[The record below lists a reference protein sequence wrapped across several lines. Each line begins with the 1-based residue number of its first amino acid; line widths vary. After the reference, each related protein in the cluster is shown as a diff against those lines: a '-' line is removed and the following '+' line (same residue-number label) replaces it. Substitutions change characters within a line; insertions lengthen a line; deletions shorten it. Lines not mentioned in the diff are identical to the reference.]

1 MKFFVAPRDYC
12 GTDLVKLLK
21 YHEGCSQLL
30 RDAVS
35 NYVTNLD
42 VDGATRFVVAVS
54 GAKMLPPVITVKTEP
69 DTRFSVVRFSSCF
82 YEVAMNEELALSSID
97 DFKVAMDFATN
108 EQNKF
113 NTM

>member
-1 MKFFVAPRDYC
+1 M
-12 GTDLVKLLK
+12 KLLK
-21 YHEGCSQLL
+21 FHDGFSEVL

-35 NYVTNLD
+35 KYVNNLD
-42 VDGATRFVVAVS
+42 ADGATRFVVAVS
-54 GAKMLPPVITVKTEP
+54 ENAPTCHHGENVP
-69 DTRFSVVRFSSCF
+69 DTKFSIVRFSSCF

>member
-1 MKFFVAPRDYC
+1 MIPDKYC
-12 GTDLVKLLK
+12 GADLVKLLK
-21 YHEGCSQLL
+21 FQDGFSEVL

-35 NYVTNLD
+35 NHVNNLD
-42 VDGATRFVVAVS
+42 AYGATRFVVAVS

-69 DTRFSVVRFSSCF
+69 DTKFSIVRFSSCF

>member
-1 MKFFVAPRDYC
+1 M
-12 GTDLVKLLK
+12 KLLK
-21 YHEGCSQLL
+21 FHDGCSEVL

-35 NYVTNLD
+35 NYVNNLD
-42 VDGATRFVVAVS
+42 ADGATRFVVAVS
-54 GAKMLPPVITVKTEP
+54 GAGMLPPVIMVKAEP
-69 DTRFSVVRFSSCF
+69 DTKFFIVRFSSCF